1 MQMHRLPVWKTIGF
15 TAISCSSSSDKGN
28 LHIYHYRAH
37 DTRKGVFNEPISYRF
52 QPKCHADIYF
62 YARTGDF
69 HHADSGDAFHA
80 EKEEGMRQTL
90 FHLGADEP
98 HSMCCASD
106 LDHNDKGIWSAAGI
120 FIPYQFCP
128 APVSAAVDHPDC

>member
-1 MQMHRLPVWKTIGF
+1 MNLYLTDFNQNATLISIFMHGL
-15 TAISCSSSSDKGN
+15 AISIMLTVG
-28 LHIYHYRAH
+28 
-37 DTRKGVFNEPISYRF
+37 
-52 QPKCHADIYF
+52 
-62 YARTGDF
+62 
-69 HHADSGDAFHA
+69 
-80 EKEEGMRQTL
+80 TL
-90 FHLGADEP
+90 SMLKKKKVFHLGADEP

>member
-1 MQMHRLPVWKTIGF
+1 M
-15 TAISCSSSSDKGN
+15 
-28 LHIYHYRAH
+28 
-37 DTRKGVFNEPISYRF
+37 KGVFNEPISYRF
-52 QPKCHADIYF
+52 QPKCHADTYF